1 MADGKAKGKDE
12 ILTEIDQRMV
22 NQKDPS
28 QMVIEIML
36 PEMIKVNKSTLDM
49 IKRDT
54 SKEIV

>member
-1 MADGKAKGKDE
+1 LADGKAKGKDE